1 MDYEFKTTF
10 WTDFTIADH
19 FGLDAVKDT
28 YQSATMMGRSPAG
41 IFRYVQTIQSDEDII
56 AERSRM
62 GL

>member
-10 WTDFTIADH
+10 WMDF
-19 FGLDAVKDT
+19 
-28 YQSATMMGRSPAG
+28 S
-41 IFRYVQTIQSDEDII
+41 YVQTIQSDEDII